1 MYIWWQVMRAH
12 FPESVNQLK
21 YRAPWLLIWSQ
32 WMFIESRMSFLL
44 CSGFFVCVVGSGL
57 PGSQINQVSWF
68 HSTRYSQLLMN
79 HVFLC
84 LQGYIYIYIYI
95 YIFVWYVISFF
106 PFVFIHV
113 RHAMTH
119 IIKPYSHCCYYT
131 KYCHL
136 MFDKLR
142 LN

>member
-84 LQGYIYIYIYI
+84 LQGYIYIYI
-95 YIFVWYVISFF
+95 FVWYVISFF